1 MEVRACFVPDP
12 GEIVWIIG
20 SKVCITAHI
29 AKIIPLSA
37 VEVKAT
43 SVFVQALRRP
53 PYLYHHREPNQM
65 RRMSNPD

>member
-1 MEVRACFVPDP
+1 MEVRARFVPDP

-29 AKIIPLSA
+29 AKIIPLPA

-53 PYLYHHREPNQM
+53 PYLSHHREPN
-65 RRMSNPD
+65 